1 MTWEQFWLSVK
12 NWLMTT
18 GIRVLISVVILLVS
32 FYIINKISKA
42 IARKS
47 RNLESHG
54 KVDKTIYRA
63 LSHITRIVLKVLVVV
78 AIVGYLGFDTSGI
91 SALIASL
98 GVGIGLAVNGALSN
112 FAGGVLLL
120 ITRPFKVDDYIET
133 CGYSGTVEDIFIC
146 NTKIITPDGKK
157 VYLPNG
163 KLSTSEI
170 VNYTENGLRRV
181 DFDFSIAYNADF
193 DKACELIKEIADN
206 EPLVLKLPAG
216 MVRMSAHGNSAIVIA
231 AKFWCKTADYW
242 TVYFNVLEAVKKA
255 FDANGIEI
263 PFNQLDVHVKN
274 S

>member
-18 GIRVLISVVILLVS
+18 GIRVLISIVILLVS

-54 KVDKTIYRA
+54 KVDKTLYRA

-193 DKACELIKEIADN
+193 DKA
-206 EPLVLKLPAG
+206 
-216 MVRMSAHGNSAIVIA
+216 
-231 AKFWCKTADYW
+231 
-242 TVYFNVLEAVKKA
+242 
-255 FDANGIEI
+255 
-263 PFNQLDVHVKN
+263 
-274 S
+274 

>member
-18 GIRVLISVVILLVS
+18 GIKVLISIVILLIS

-47 RNLESHG
+47 RNLESQG
-54 KVDKTIYRA
+54 KVDKTLYRA

-146 NTKIITPDGKK
+146 YTKIITPDGKK

-216 MVRMSAHGNSAIVIA
+216 MVRMSAHGDSAIVIA

-263 PFNQLDVHVKN
+263 PFNQLDVHVRN

>member
-1 MTWEQFWLSVK
+1 
-12 NWLMTT
+12 MTT
-18 GIRVLISVVILLVS
+18 GIKIVISIVILLIS
-32 FYIINKISKA
+32 FYVINKISKA
-42 IARKS
+42 IARKGK
-47 RNLESHG
+47 NLESQS
-54 KVDKTIYRA
+54 KIDKTLYRA

-181 DFDFSIAYNADF
+181 DLDFSIAYDADF
-193 DKACELIKEIADN
+193 DKACAIIKEIADN
-206 EPLVLKLPAG
+206 EPLILKLPEG
-216 MVRMSAHGNSAIVIA
+216 TVRMSAHGDSAIVVT
-231 AKFWCKTADYW
+231 AKFWCKTDDYW
-242 TVYFNVLEAVKKA
+242 TIYFNLLEAVKKA